1 MRALTF
7 MQKTILCLLPILAS
21 AAVAQ
26 TVFGPVTIT
35 GFADAYY
42 SYEFGDSSTRDR
54 QVTPSGVTPV
64 YSHSRNNEFNIN
76 NAFIDAK
83 YAADNVRAGL
93 GLQAGTYVDANYAAE
108 TQSMR
113 HLYEAVAGFKLAEGL
128 WVDAGIFASHIGLE
142 SAVSKDNWTL
152 TRSLV
157 ADNTP
162 YFETGAKFTYDPNPK
177 WTFALLVLN
186 GWQNIRDN
194 NSNKAVGTQIQ
205 YKPTATLLFNSSTFF
220 GEARNAPD
228 DDKRMRYFHNFFF
241 TDQII
246 SKFSIG
252 GQFDVGFE
260 EKSSTDSSLN
270 NWYSGMVMARY
281 QFTDRYA
288 ASARIEYYHDADGI
302 TIATGT
308 ADNFVARGG
317 SVGFDYAPA
326 KNLLWRIELRTLHAD
341 HAIFVHSDG
350 LKKDSTYA
358 TTSIAVSF

>member
-1 MRALTF
+1 MN
-7 MQKTILCLLPILAS
+7 KTILWLLPLLIS
-21 AAVAQ
+21 VGVAQ
-26 TVFGPVTIT
+26 TVVGPVTIT

-42 SYEFGDSSTRDR
+42 SYELGDSSTHER
-54 QVTPSGVTPV
+54 QITPSGVTPV

-83 YAADNVRAGL
+83 YASDNVRAGL

-108 TQSMR
+108 TQTMR
-113 HLYEAVAGFKLAEGL
+113 HLYEAVAGFKIVEGI

-177 WTFALLVLN
+177 WTFALLILN

-194 NSNKAVGTQIQ
+194 NSNKAVGTLVQ
-205 YKPTATLLFNSSTFF
+205 YKPTSTLLFNSSTFI
-220 GEARNAPD
+220 GEGRNAPD
-228 DDKRMRYFHNFFF
+228 SDKRTRYFHDFYF
-241 TDQII
+241 TDQINGRL
-246 SKFSIG
+246 SVG

-260 EKSSTDSSLN
+260 ERSATDSSLD
-270 NWYSGMVMARY
+270 NWYSGMVIVHY
-281 QFTDRYA
+281 QITERYA
-288 ASARIEYYHDADGI
+288 ASARVEYYHDADGI
-302 TIATGT
+302 TIATNT
-308 ADNFVARGG
+308 AGNFVARGG

-341 HAIFVHSDG
+341 HVIFVHSDG
-350 LKKDSTYA
+350 LKRDSTYA